1 MSDFLYSTEQWLPG
15 LAAMLVLMGMSAF
28 LSASETAL
36 FFLSHEEIRSFRT
49 GRARERAAAALLSD
63 PDRVLTGI
71 LFWNLVVNLLYFAV
85 SIVVS
90 QRLFAAHLHTAAAV
104 FGLAAIVVLLLWGE
118 VVPKVVAAIW
128 RRPLAPLVAL
138 PILALV
144 RILDPVL
151 PLFRALTLIA
161 RRTFLPHLHQ
171 EAFLSTEDLEDAV
184 NVSDLSAEMIRQEK
198 QILHNILDL
207 SEIRVEEVMRPRG
220 TYPALPPPIRAA
232 DLGGKVPPGDYVAG
246 DYVAVVRPGSD
257 EVEAA
262 IALSSFSLIS
272 AERLDEAAADVV
284 HVPWCATLARVLTL
298 LREQVADVASVVNE
312 YGETI
317 GIVTYDDL
325 LDMVLIPEPDR
336 SVRFLAR
343 EPVLE
348 IAPGCYH
355 AEGITPLRHLCSRL
369 GMEYEPESDEL
380 VTLAGLLQERLEH
393 IPAVGDEC
401 TWRGFRIRV
410 IEVSKRGGLRAVIS
424 KVQPAP
430 EVLP

>member
-15 LAAMLVLMGMSAF
+15 LAAMLVLMGLSAF

-36 FFLSHEEIRSFRT
+36 FFLSHDEVRSFRT

-71 LFWNLVVNLLYFAV
+71 LFWNLVVNLVFFAV

-90 QRLFAAHLHTAAAV
+90 QRLIAAHLHTAAAV
-104 FGLAAIVVLLLWGE
+104 FGFGAIVVLLLFGE

-138 PILALV
+138 PIFALV
-144 RILDPVL
+144 RLLNPLVPV
-151 PLFRALTLIA
+151 FQMLTSLS
-161 RRTFLPHLHQ
+161 RRTFLPHIHQ
-171 EAFLSTEDLEDAV
+171 EPFLSTEDLEDAV
-184 NVSDLSAEMIRQEK
+184 SVSDLSAEMIRQEK
-198 QILHNILDL
+198 EILHNILDL

-220 TYPALPPPIRAA
+220 SYVALSPPVRAA
-232 DLGGKVPPGDYVAG
+232 DLGNKMPPGDYVAL
-246 DYVAVVRPGSD
+246 VRPGSD
-257 EVEAA
+257 DVEAA

-272 AERLDEAAADVV
+272 ADRLDEAAADVV
-284 HVPWCATLARVLTL
+284 HVPWCATLATVLTT

-325 LDMVLIPEPDR
+325 LDTVLIPEPDR
-336 SVRFLAR
+336 SVRFLNR

-348 IAPGCYH
+348 VAPGCYH
-355 AEGITPLRHLCSRL
+355 VEGITPLRHLCSKL
-369 GMEYEPESDEL
+369 GMEYEPDADEL
-380 VTLAGLLQERLEH
+380 VTLAGLLHEKLEH
-393 IPAVGDEC
+393 IPAVGDESR
-401 TWRGFRIRV
+401 WRGYHIRV
-410 IEVSKRGGLRAVIS
+410 IEVLKRGRLRAALT
-424 KVQPAP
+424 KEEPAT
-430 EVLP
+430 EAAT